1 MKIFIL
7 LLIIAS
13 LIGLYFMMKGER
25 FYKWRNYM
33 GIFFIALPILFI
45 ALVWLTPF
53 IRWWTSN
60 ETATLFQ
67 FIQEAS
73 TFAKSNRLYLSLATI
88 IIWMFLLGYMQM
100 IKYAHW
106 LGVYIVSVVT
116 SLSAVIFIM
125 DMLDA
130 VNYLKETGGHMT
142 YPSIGSLPFI
152 VLLFVIIAYIMH
164 SVIYIKK
171 YAKK

>member
-7 LLIIAS
+7 FLIIVS
-13 LIGLYFMMKGER
+13 LIGLYFMMKSER

-33 GIFFIALPILFI
+33 WIFFITLPILFI
-45 ALVWLTPF
+45 VLVWLTPF
-53 IRWWTSN
+53 IKWWTN
-60 ETATLFQ
+60 GETATLFQ

-73 TFAKSNRLYLSLATI
+73 TFAKSSRLYLSLITI
-88 IIWMFLLGYMQM
+88 IIWMFLFGYMQM
-100 IKYAHW
+100 IKYSHW
-106 LGVYIVSVVT
+106 LGIYIFSVVT
-116 SLSAVIFIM
+116 SLSVIIFIM

-142 YPSIGSLPFI
+142 YPSIGSLPFM
-152 VLLFVIIAYIMH
+152 VLLFAGIAYIMH
-164 SVIYIKK
+164 SIIYIKK